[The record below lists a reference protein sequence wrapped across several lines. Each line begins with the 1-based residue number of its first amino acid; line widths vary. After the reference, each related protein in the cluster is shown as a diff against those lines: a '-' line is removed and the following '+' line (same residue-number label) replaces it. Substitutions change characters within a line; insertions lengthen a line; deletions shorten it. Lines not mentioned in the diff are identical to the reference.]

1 MSSAAGPGDLSG
13 YFAEA
18 RSWDRDRVE
27 HTRRLARLGWAA
39 AAGAGICA
47 LATSSAVLVMMPL
60 KQTEPYL
67 IRVDNTTGVI
77 DVVPPYGGQATFDET
92 ITRYF
97 VSHYVSVCERFNSA
111 TAQSDYEECGAF
123 HDARRNQVWY
133 EQWNRNNP
141 QSPLNVHKDGSTAA
155 VQVSAVTFLTSANG
169 STQTAQ
175 VRYLKSERASPDS
188 AERLMPWIATLQYS
202 FTPPSADP
210 RNRRWNPLGFK
221 VTQFT
226 TEPEVIDDLP
236 GSVR

>member
-1 MSSAAGPGDLSG
+1 MSNAAGQSDLSG

-18 RSWDRDRVE
+18 RCWDRDRVE
-27 HTRRLARLGWAA
+27 HTRRMARAGWAA
-39 AAGAGICA
+39 AAAAGICA
-47 LATSSAVLVMMPL
+47 LATSCAVLVMMPL

-77 DVVPPYGGQATFDET
+77 DVVPVYAGQATFDEA

-97 VSHYVSVCERFNSA
+97 VSHYVSVCERFNFA

-123 HDARRNQVWY
+123 HDARRNQAWY
-133 EQWNRNNP
+133 QQWNRNNP
-141 QSPLNVHKDGSTAA
+141 QSPLNVHRDGGTVA
-155 VQVSAVTFLTSANG
+155 VQVSSVTFLKAMNG

-175 VRYLKSERASPDS
+175 VRYIKVERTSPDVPD
-188 AERLMPWIATLQYS
+188 RLTPHIATIQYS

-221 VTQFT
+221 VTEFT
-226 TEPEVIDDLP
+226 TEPEILGEKV